1 MLKIKHLTDITMN
14 KENNKFIAERLQDA
28 IIQYQV
34 DICNRITK
42 QAVLGFV
49 SPSNFQCLLAVSCL
63 LEHALDNVILYSNS
77 QFSNILNL
85 YNKVIYAA
93 NV

>member
-1 MLKIKHLTDITMN
+1 MFKIKHLIKNTMN
-14 KENNKFIAERLQDA
+14 EANRNFIAEGLQDKVTQLQ
-28 IIQYQV
+28 I
-34 DICNRITK
+34 DTCNRISK
-42 QAVLGFV
+42 QADLGFINA
-49 SPSNFQCLLAVSCL
+49 SNFQCLLSVSSL
-63 LEHALDNVILYSNS
+63 ILNALEAHEILSES